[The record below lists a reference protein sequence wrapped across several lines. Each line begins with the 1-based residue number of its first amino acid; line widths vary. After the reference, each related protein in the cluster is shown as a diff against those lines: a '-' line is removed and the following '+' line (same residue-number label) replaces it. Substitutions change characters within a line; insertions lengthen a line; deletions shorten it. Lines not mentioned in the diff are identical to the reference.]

1 MKIIAT
7 QPIERKALSTLEH
20 PRHHANSRGQDDV
33 PESVRG
39 RQRFRLELQRSKWL
53 PASARSDY
61 IRVAHKP
68 TGGPLLKWGF
78 S

>member
-53 PASARSDY
+53 PASVVATILEWRISQPAAR
-61 IRVAHKP
+61 
-68 TGGPLLKWGF
+68 F
-78 S
+78 